1 MVYVD
6 VKHHVYLLE
15 GGRERT
21 VCCWDIGEGEKT
33 GLYYKGKEGFGWYSS
48 WRGPTPT
55 HEVGRGEA
63 GWGGGGAGR
72 VEKTIPNATLF
83 TTKMTPVLRWAA
95 MVAFSPD
102 PQCKSKLASQ
112 VVYFRNPS
120 GGT

>member
-1 MVYVD
+1 MVSVD
-6 VKHHVYLLE
+6 FKHHVYLLE
-15 GGRERT
+15 GGRERA

-33 GLYYKGKEGFGWYSS
+33 GLYYKGKERFGWYSS

-55 HEVGRGEA
+55 HEVG
-63 GWGGGGAGR
+63 WGGVGRGGAGR
-72 VEKTIPNATLF
+72 VEKETIPNATLF
-83 TTKMTPVLRWAA
+83 TTKMTPVFRWAA

-102 PQCKSKLASQ
+102 PQCTSKLVSQ